1 MKTHTGEHAK
11 PSLGRQ
17 NILQL
22 MRAAPEGL
30 TTVELATG
38 LGASCRDLG
47 GRLSKL
53 AAYGEIERLERPFPS
68 AKTKWRVSQK
78 RK

>member
-1 MKTHTGEHAK
+1 MTVRVGEQPK

-22 MRAAPEGL
+22 MQAAPEGL
-30 TTVELATG
+30 TTVELAAG
-38 LGASCRDLG
+38 LGASCRDVG

-53 AAYGEIERLERPFPS
+53 AAYGEIEKLERPFPS